1 MQAVFSAA
9 VVRQGMVMSQSDQPP
24 LFYPTRINIPLEIRS
39 YLIQQLNQTL
49 ACSMDLRFQVKHA
62 AWNVKGH
69 VFVQLRALFETIA
82 CELDTHMDFVAARI
96 TVLGGVVQGTVRTAA
111 TQSTLPA
118 YPSDLVTGDAH
129 VLAVT
134 ERVAHYAAAIR
145 AALEHATNV
154 EDGATT
160 NIYINISCGIETQLS
175 LLETYLYQ

>member
-1 MQAVFSAA
+1 
-9 VVRQGMVMSQSDQPP
+9 MSQSDQPP
-24 LFYPTRINIPLEIRS
+24 LVYPTRIDIPLEIRA
-39 YLIQQLNQTL
+39 YLITLLNQTL
-49 ACSMDLRFQVKHA
+49 AGTMDLRFQVKHA

-69 VFVQLRALFETIA
+69 VFMQLRALFETIVI
-82 CELDTHMDFVAARI
+82 ELDKHMDRVAARI
-96 TVLGGVVQGTVRTAA
+96 TVLGGMVQGTVRTAA
-111 TQSTLPA
+111 TQSTLPE

-134 ERVAHYAAAIR
+134 ERVAHYAAANR

>member
-1 MQAVFSAA
+1 
-9 VVRQGMVMSQSDQPP
+9 
-24 LFYPTRINIPLEIRS
+24 
-39 YLIQQLNQTL
+39 
-49 ACSMDLRFQVKHA
+49 MDLRFQVKHA

-82 CELDTHMDFVAARI
+82 CELDTHMDRLASRI
-96 TVLGGVVQGTVRTAA
+96 TVLGGVVQGTVCTAA

-118 YPSDLVTGDAH
+118 YPGDLVTGDAH

-134 ERVAHYAAAIR
+134 ERVAQYATAIR

-160 NIYINISCGIETQLS
+160 NIYIKLSCDIETQLS
-175 LLETYLYQ
+175 LLETYLNQ